1 MVDGIV
7 QGILRALGRKDEE
20 DEGLDEMYDD
30 DAPWSWRDTAADR
43 DVQVNWSV
51 AGMIANALARE
62 VAKQTG
68 QPPPGFSPAADVDAQ
83 VQAAIEAHAELGEF
97 GGSPDFGGPDGF
109 GGSGFDGGF

>member
-7 QGILRALGRKDEE
+7 KGILRVLGKKDDD
-20 DEGLDEMYDD
+20 DEQDGMYDD
-30 DAPWSWRDTAADR
+30 GAPWTWRDTAADR
-43 DVQVNWSV
+43 DVQFNWSV

-68 QPPPGFSPAADVDAQ
+68 QPPPGFSPPMDVDAE
-83 VQAAIEAHAELGEF
+83 VQAAIEANAELGEF
-97 GGSPDFGGPDGF
+97 GVSADFGGPDGF